1 MRKIVVFLAG
11 CMLLSACGGGKT
23 ELSEADMSAFGTY
36 VDSLDNNLQG
46 KWFTRM
52 GMTEDADSLLAFLRR
67 ELPRDGLDTTAF
79 FVPQI
84 AEDMAVVNKLA
95 FDSIGQSINEVLKRL
110 DDHLTKAYVDY
121 TTGQRYGFM
130 RPDKV
135 LNRLDYKVGG
145 PGYAQLFDYEIKAP
159 DFEEAEQKVTG
170 SDRMAYLAASQ
181 PQTYVYR
188 ALKDQLAKTADKAER
203 AKIAINMER
212 CRWQIKHPEQQEK
225 RVLVNIPA
233 QHLWAVGGDSALD
246 MRICC
251 GAYPTKTPLLHST
264 INYMQV
270 NPEWNIPFN
279 IIKTD
284 VAKHGGDSAYFARN
298 RYSIVDR
305 QSGDTLQASEV
316 SKDRLLS
323 GNMKVVQKGGSGNSL
338 GRIVFRFPNNFSVY
352 LHDTNN
358 RGAFERERRTLS
370 HGCVRVQK
378 PFELACF
385 LLQGADE
392 WTKDQIRI
400 SMDIRPVTE
409 RGREY
414 VRNHADAPRPLRLIS
429 YRDVSPRVPVYIVYY
444 TAYPNPSTGRV
455 ELWPDLYDFD
465 KVITKEIGPF
475 LLKE

>member
-212 CRWQIKHPEQQEK
+212 CRWHIVKIGLKYQPDFDYVKDLKDRFRSRIRVAPRVETLPVKDIAAINYPAKSRKPIKFIDNRSK
-225 RVLVNIPA
+225 RV
-233 QHLWAVGGDSALD
+233 
-246 MRICC
+246 
-251 GAYPTKTPLLHST
+251 
-264 INYMQV
+264 
-270 NPEWNIPFN
+270 
-279 IIKTD
+279 
-284 VAKHGGDSAYFARN
+284 
-298 RYSIVDR
+298 
-305 QSGDTLQASEV
+305 
-316 SKDRLLS
+316 
-323 GNMKVVQKGGSGNSL
+323 
-338 GRIVFRFPNNFSVY
+338 
-352 LHDTNN
+352 
-358 RGAFERERRTLS
+358 
-370 HGCVRVQK
+370 
-378 PFELACF
+378 
-385 LLQGADE
+385 
-392 WTKDQIRI
+392 
-400 SMDIRPVTE
+400 
-409 RGREY
+409 
-414 VRNHADAPRPLRLIS
+414 
-429 YRDVSPRVPVYIVYY
+429 
-444 TAYPNPSTGRV
+444 
-455 ELWPDLYDFD
+455 
-465 KVITKEIGPF
+465 
-475 LLKE
+475 